1 MARHVLAIDLG
12 TSALKVA
19 LVSMAGE
26 VVASEQETCQVT
38 LLPGGG
44 AEQDPRQ
51 WWDLITRASSRLMA
65 RGAVPAES
73 VVAVACTAQW
83 SGTVAVDERGQPIR
97 DAIIWMDS
105 RGAPYVRRITGGAVK
120 VQGYGVVKLARWLRT
135 TAGIPAQ
142 SGKDSIAHILWL
154 KHEEPETYRR
164 AHLFLEPK
172 DWLNAR
178 LTGRPAASFDSIA
191 LHWVTDN
198 RHPDRI
204 RYDPALLRLAGIE
217 QSRLPELLAA
227 TDILGPLPPG
237 PAAAL
242 GVPAGIPVVVGTP
255 DLQSAA
261 IGSGATRD
269 YQAHLYVGTSSWL
282 TCHVPF
288 KKTDLLH
295 NMASLPSPIPGRYFV
310 ADEQETA
317 GAALTFLRDRVLFGD
332 DPPAAAYARVRPDG
346 RAGPA
351 RERRGDLHPVAVR
364 RADPGGGP
372 VRARRIPQP
381 VAVGLPGRPGAG
393 GLRRGGAQHALAA
406 GAVERFTGHRLEPIR
421 FIGGGARSDLWCQ
434 IFADVLGRTIEQ
446 VADPVNAN
454 ARGPACWRRW
464 RSASSPSTRSGPGPG
479 GSSYQ
484 PDPAHKRALRRAV
497 PRVHRTLPAQQ
508 EGIRPPQPPTPGE
521 LPPRDAHSSKYSS
534 TVSSAGARAA
544 GDGPLRC
551 GRGKGIGHAALG
563 RGAFH
568 HGVLG
573 GRQPGVGDGMPAGTT
588 GCP

>member
-1 MARHVLAIDLG
+1 VTGHVLAIDLG

-19 LVSMAGE
+19 LVSTGGQ
-26 VVASEQETCQVT
+26 VVASEQETCTVT

-44 AEQDPRQ
+44 AEQDPQQ
-51 WWDLITRASSRLMA
+51 WWELITRASSRLMS
-65 RGAVPAES
+65 RGTIPAES
-73 VVAVACTAQW
+73 VVAVGCTAQW
-83 SGTVAVDERGQPIR
+83 SGTVPVDEQNQPIR

-105 RGAPYVRRITGGAVK
+105 RGAPYARRVTGGAVK

-135 TAGIPAQ
+135 TAGIPAH

-154 KHEEPETYRR
+154 KHQEPQTYRR
-164 AHLFLEPK
+164 AHVFLEPK

-198 RHPDRI
+198 RRPDRI

-227 TDILGPLPPG
+227 TDILGPLSPG
-237 PAAAL
+237 PADEL

-288 KKTDLLH
+288 KKTSLLH
-295 NMASLPSPIPGRYFV
+295 NIASLPSPIPGRYFV

-317 GAALTFLRDRVLFGD
+317 GAALAFLRDRVMFGAG
-332 DPPAAAYARVRPDG
+332 PPASAYREFDTMAG
-346 RAGPA
+346 RASPGSGGVIFTPWLYG
-351 RERRGDLHPVAVR
+351 ERTPVEDRFLRGGFHNLSLSASRDDL
-364 RADPGGGP
+364 
-372 VRARRIPQP
+372 VRAVFEG
-381 VAVGLPGRPGAG
+381 VALNTRW
-393 GLRRGGAQHALAA
+393 LL

-421 FIGGGARSDLWCQ
+421 FIGGGARSDVWCQ

-446 VADPVNAN
+446 VTDPVNAN
-454 ARGPACWRRW
+454 ARGVGLLA
-464 RSASSPSTRSGPGPG
+464 AV
-479 GSSYQ
+479 
-484 PDPAHKRALRRAV
+484 AL
-497 PRVHRTLPAQQ
+497 
-508 EGIRPPQPPTPGE
+508 GE
-521 LPPRDAHSSKYSS
+521 LTFDQIPNRVQVARSYKPHPAPKELYDQLFREFVGLYRRNRKAH
-534 TVSSAGARAA
+534 ARLNREH
-544 GDGPLRC
+544 PS
-551 GRGKGIGHAALG
+551 
-563 RGAFH
+563 
-568 HGVLG
+568 
-573 GRQPGVGDGMPAGTT
+573 P
-588 GCP
+588 

>member
-1 MARHVLAIDLG
+1 MNTAGHVLAIDLG

-19 LVSMAGE
+19 LVSTAGQ
-26 VVASEQETCQVT
+26 VVASEQETHQVK

-44 AEQDPRQ
+44 AEQDPRH

-65 RGAVPAES
+65 RGTVPAGS

-83 SGTVAVDERGQPIR
+83 SGTVPVDEQGRPIR

-120 VQGYGVVKLARWLRT
+120 VQGYGVVKLARWLRI

-142 SGKDSIAHILWL
+142 SGKDPIAHILWL
-154 KHEEPETYRR
+154 KHQEPEIYHR
-164 AHLFLEPK
+164 AHVFLEPK

-178 LTGRPAASFDSIA
+178 LTGRLAASFDSIA

-217 QSRLPELLAA
+217 PSRLPELLAA
-227 TDILGPLPPG
+227 TDILGPLSPE
-237 PAAAL
+237 PAEAL

-288 KKTDLLH
+288 KKTSLRH
-295 NMASLPSPIPGRYFV
+295 NMASLPSPVPGRYFI

-332 DPPAAAYARVRPDG
+332 GPPAAGTASSTRW
-346 RAGPA
+346 PA
-351 RERRGDLHPVAVR
+351 SP
-364 RADPGGGP
+364 
-372 VRARRIPQP
+372 
-381 VAVGLPGRPGAG
+381 RPGA
-393 GLRRGGAQHALAA
+393 A
-406 GAVERFTGHRLEPIR
+406 G
-421 FIGGGARSDLWCQ
+421 
-434 IFADVLGRTIEQ
+434 
-446 VADPVNAN
+446 
-454 ARGPACWRRW
+454 
-464 RSASSPSTRSGPGPG
+464 
-479 GSSYQ
+479 
-484 PDPAHKRALRRAV
+484 
-497 PRVHRTLPAQQ
+497 
-508 EGIRPPQPPTPGE
+508 
-521 LPPRDAHSSKYSS
+521 
-534 TVSSAGARAA
+534 
-544 GDGPLRC
+544 
-551 GRGKGIGHAALG
+551 
-563 RGAFH
+563 
-568 HGVLG
+568 
-573 GRQPGVGDGMPAGTT
+573 
-588 GCP
+588 